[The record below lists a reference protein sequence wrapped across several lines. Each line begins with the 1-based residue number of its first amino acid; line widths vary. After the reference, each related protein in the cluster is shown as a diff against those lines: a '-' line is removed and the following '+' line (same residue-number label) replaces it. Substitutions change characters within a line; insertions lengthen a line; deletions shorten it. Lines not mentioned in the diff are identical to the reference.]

1 MSEMSSRERLMTTI
15 VGAAIFL
22 LVTYLVVD
30 YFLKNQTRLRGELAR
45 NTNALAVMRRQMAEK
60 PMWDQREAWLLAKQ
74 PKLASE
80 DTAGVQ
86 LLDRV
91 KDLAKK
97 NAVQISSQ
105 SLRPPAHQPDYSAIS
120 VELETTSTW
129 PSLIGLLRELQ
140 GPEEFIVLEGVN
152 LKIDDKDATQMR
164 GSFKIARWYA
174 PKPKFK

>member
-22 LVTYLVVD
+22 LVSYLVVD
-30 YFLKNQTRLRGELAR
+30 YFLKNQARLRGELAR
-45 NTNALAVMRRQMAEK
+45 NTNALAVMRRQMADK
-60 PMWDQREAWLLAKQ
+60 PMWDQRETWLLGKQ

-105 SLRPPAHQPDYSAIS
+105 SLRPPAWQ
-120 VELETTSTW
+120 
-129 PSLIGLLRELQ
+129 
-140 GPEEFIVLEGVN
+140 
-152 LKIDDKDATQMR
+152 
-164 GSFKIARWYA
+164 
-174 PKPKFK
+174 